1 LIRGP
6 LALCTLQSPTP
17 LILGFLLKAGA
28 RLNEGGPVRLD
39 SLMAPASIR
48 FFSLCLLILLAVA
61 MAACSDDDND
71 GGSGGGSGSGGADSQ
86 FCADLD
92 RLRESLRDLGG
103 LTASSSGEE
112 AGEAGDDV
120 LDALND
126 VRESASDEAEA
137 EIDNLEHAWNE
148 LRQTVEEIDE
158 ETSISAIVNQL
169 RERVTAVL
177 NAAEDVYRQ
186 FECP

>member
-1 LIRGP
+1 M
-6 LALCTLQSPTP
+6 
-17 LILGFLLKAGA
+17 
-28 RLNEGGPVRLD
+28 V
-39 SLMAPASIR
+39 PASIR
-48 FFSLCLLILLAVA
+48 LFSLCLLILLAVA
-61 MAACSDDDND
+61 MAACSDDDTN
-71 GGSGGGSGSGGADSQ
+71 GASGGGSGGGADSQ

-137 EIDNLEHAWNE
+137 QIDNLERAWNE
-148 LRQTVEEIDE
+148 LRQTVEDIDE
-158 ETSISAIVNQL
+158 ETSISTIVNQL
-169 RERVTAVL
+169 RERVNAVL
-177 NAAEDVYRQ
+177 NAADDVYAQ

>member
-1 LIRGP
+1 
-6 LALCTLQSPTP
+6 
-17 LILGFLLKAGA
+17 
-28 RLNEGGPVRLD
+28 
-39 SLMAPASIR
+39 MAPASIR
-48 FFSLCLLILLAVA
+48 FFSLGLLILLALA
-61 MAACSDDDND
+61 LAACSDDDTD
-71 GGSGGGSGSGGADSQ
+71 GASGGGSGSGSGGADSQ

-126 VRESASDEAEA
+126 VRVSASDEAEA
-137 EIDNLEHAWNE
+137 EIDNLERAWNE
-148 LRQTVEEIDE
+148 LRQTVEDIDE
-158 ETSISAIVNQL
+158 ESSLSAIVNQL